1 MKNIQSI
8 CVYCG
13 SRTGDDPTY
22 VSLAN
27 ELGRIMA
34 EQNIKLVYGGGSIG
48 LMGVVADS
56 VIDNGGYV
64 TGFIPEHLDSV
75 EISYTRAQDMHV
87 VPNMHIRKKGMF
99 DASDAFVVL
108 PGGLGSL
115 DETFEIITWAQLGLH
130 DKPVIIVNH
139 NNYWKP
145 LIDLIDHVVDKNF
158 AGPSSKELFTIVDS
172 ADQVLQ
178 AIEDYRSPRTPPLSE
193 FF

>member
-1 MKNIQSI
+1 MKNVQSI

-13 SRTGDDPTY
+13 SRTGDDPSY

-34 EQNIKLVYGGGSIG
+34 GNDIKLVYGGGSIG

-56 VIDNGGYV
+56 VVDNGGHV
-64 TGFIPEHLDSV
+64 IGFIPEHLDSV
-75 EISYTRAQDMHV
+75 EISYTRAQEMHV
-87 VPNMHIRKKGMF
+87 VPNMHVRKKGMF
-99 DASDAFVVL
+99 DKSDAFVIL

-139 NNYWKP
+139 NKYWQP
-145 LIDLIDHVVDKNF
+145 LLDLIDHVVDKNF
-158 AGPSSKELFTIVDS
+158 AGPSSKELYTVVER
-172 ADQVLQ
+172 ADQVLK
-178 AIEDYRSPRTPPLSE
+178 AIEDYRTPRTPPLSE